1 MILFPG
7 EFSPVKANMIG
18 TLCPT
23 STSEIEAREYF
34 SSRDNLVNDAIDECV
49 RNLVNPDQDGE
60 LLGAWLLTE

>member
-1 MILFPG
+1 
-7 EFSPVKANMIG
+7 MIG
-18 TLCPT
+18 TLCAT

-49 RNLVNPDQDGE
+49 RSLVIPDLDGE